1 MKIVRIR
8 SFSGPFFLALEL
20 NTDRFSVSLRIQ
32 SKSGEIRTRK
42 TPNTDKFYA
51 VIWSEVYL
59 RPCRTSMM
67 ELFGG
72 SS

>member
-1 MKIVRIR
+1 MKIVHIG
-8 SFSGPFFLALEL
+8 SFSGPYFLAFEL

-32 SKSGEIRTRK
+32 SKCGEIRTRK
-42 TPNTDKFYA
+42 TANTDNFYA
-51 VIWSEVYL
+51 AIWSEVYL
-59 RPCRTSMM
+59 RPSRTSMM